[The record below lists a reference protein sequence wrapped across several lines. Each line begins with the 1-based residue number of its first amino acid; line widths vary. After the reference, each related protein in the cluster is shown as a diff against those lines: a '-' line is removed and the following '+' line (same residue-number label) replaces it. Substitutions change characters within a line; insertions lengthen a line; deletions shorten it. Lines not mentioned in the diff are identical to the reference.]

1 MKALLV
7 NPTWEAI
14 ISRKGKRYNRH
25 FPPLDLLSCAALLE
39 QETIEVEVLDA
50 NISELS
56 PLEIV
61 NYTSRFDKVF
71 VTSTPYYKWQCPN
84 LDFDVF
90 LDFIKP
96 FDKRNLYL
104 MGAHCSIYPEKVLQ
118 LTEVAGIIRGE
129 PEYAVLEICKGKTSK
144 DIQGLT
150 FKLNGSIISNQD
162 RGLLSLDQLP
172 IPAYHLLDPKKYGYE
187 ILGNNF
193 MVFEGSRGC
202 PYKCIFCLQI
212 MYGNRY
218 RKKSVSKLIAEV
230 DYAIQQF
237 GVENGY
243 FYDLEFTLNKDL
255 VNKLCDHLI
264 ERKYNFSWACQTRAD
279 SVDPQIL
286 KKMKEAGCKVIH
298 FGIET
303 GSEKI
308 LELINKKITIEEIEM
323 GIEMTKRAG
332 IETAC
337 FFMFGFPGE
346 TEVDFSKTIN
356 LAKRLNPT
364 YASFHVATPYPGTEF
379 FKHLETNHSNISFPE
394 AYTKEHTLE
403 ELEAVTRKAF
413 LQFYLRP
420 KYIFSRLRTGNLT
433 SLKKQF
439 SLFMN
444 FIKR

>member
-1 MKALLV
+1 MKTLLI
-7 NPTWEAI
+7 NPAWEAI

-25 FPPLDLLSCAALLE
+25 FPPLDLLNCAALLE
-39 QETIEVEVLDA
+39 QEKIEVEVFDA

-56 PLEIV
+56 PLEIAD
-61 NYTSRFDKVF
+61 YASRFDKVI

-84 LDFDVF
+84 LDFNVF
-90 LDFIKP
+90 LNFIRP
-96 FDKRNLYL
+96 FDKKNLYL
-104 MGAHCSIYPEKVLQ
+104 MGTHCSIYPEKILQ
-118 LTEVAGIIRGE
+118 LVEVAGIIRGE
-129 PEYAVLEICKGKTSK
+129 PEYTILEICQGKASG

-150 FKLNGSIISNQD
+150 FKLNGNIVSNPD
-162 RGLLSLDQLP
+162 RDLLSLDQLP

-187 ILGNNF
+187 ILGDNF

-212 MYGNRY
+212 MYRGKY
-218 RKKSVSKLIAEV
+218 RKKSVSKLITEV
-230 DYAIQQF
+230 DYAIQELR
-237 GVENGY
+237 VENGY
-243 FYDLEFTLNKDL
+243 FYDLEFTLDKDL

-264 ERKYNFSWACQTRAD
+264 ERKYNFSWTCQTRAD
-279 SVDPQIL
+279 SVNPQIL
-286 KKMKEAGCKVIH
+286 KKMKEAGCKIIH
-298 FGIET
+298 FGVET

-308 LELINKKITIEEIEM
+308 LELINKKITLQEIEK
-323 GIEMTKRAG
+323 GIEMSKRAG

-346 TEVDFSKTIN
+346 TEADFLKTIN

-379 FKHLETNHSNISFPE
+379 FNYLETKHSDICFPE

-420 KYIFSRLRTGNLT
+420 RYIISRLRTGNLT
-433 SLKKQF
+433 SLKNQF
-439 SLFMN
+439 RLFMS
-444 FIKR
+444 FIK